1 MRYCVWVVAYYAP
14 YVVRTD
20 ADQPPCASDVK
31 STAPC
36 VYYDGYFENYIKYVY
51 SEKKSNNNDA
61 LMLKRRRKLPI

>member
-36 VYYDGYFENYIKYVY
+36 VYYDGYFEKYIKYVY
-51 SEKKSNNNDA
+51 SEKKQQQRCA
-61 LMLKRRRKLPI
+61 HVKRRRKLLI